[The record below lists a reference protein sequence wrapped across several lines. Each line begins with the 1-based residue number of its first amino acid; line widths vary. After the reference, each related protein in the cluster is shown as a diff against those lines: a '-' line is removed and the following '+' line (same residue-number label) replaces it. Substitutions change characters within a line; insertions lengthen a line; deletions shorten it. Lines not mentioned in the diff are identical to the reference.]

1 MLLNTVV
8 PCRVDYRPAT
18 ALGFCEW
25 TGRVEFLSTNGC
37 TILTAQRPEPGATL
51 ELRIYLPGSDW
62 PIRVHEAEV
71 IWSHWDVFTVEFI
84 SLTAGAQ
91 SRLRR
96 CLEEATD
103 LAAI

>member
-8 PCRVDYRPAT
+8 PCRVDYRHAT

-62 PIRVHEAEV
+62 PI
-71 IWSHWDVFTVEFI
+71 
-84 SLTAGAQ
+84 
-91 SRLRR
+91 
-96 CLEEATD
+96 
-103 LAAI
+103 